1 MVMRISDNMKFDTV
15 INNLFSAQEK
25 YNDLMEKVAS
35 EKTINRPSDDPLGLS
50 IVMKYRES
58 QSAVVSYQ
66 CNVDTATGWI
76 NMSESK
82 LSAVDDLLI
91 NAREIAVAQSNA
103 TMTAESRETSAVM
116 VQQIIDELSSIA
128 NSKYGNNYLF
138 AGTKMDGVPFS
149 SSSRGATAIGTA
161 TAAADNTFDGTVA
174 SGGTYTGSVNKTYV
188 VKIVTGGAFADAE
201 YKVSSDGGKTW
212 SATNDDLDTGTI
224 TIGEGIDLTF
234 TAGAVDL
241 AVNDV
246 FYVNGFTDGYYNGNG
261 EELSVEIGKD
271 TTLSYS
277 ISGEDIFTDK
287 GDGTVDIFEA
297 LNDLKTALENN
308 SPTDIA
314 AQIDNLKA
322 GSEQVNKCIAKCGIL
337 INRLEF
343 TDSSLTDLDYGLTE
357 LISKIEDVD
366 ITEIITKFSMQEIVL
381 EATYTMASKVGNIS
395 ILNFIG

>member
-1 MVMRISDNMKFDTV
+1 MKFNTI

-35 EKTINRPSDDPLGLS
+35 EKSINRPSDDPLGLS

-58 QSAVVSYQ
+58 QSAVISYQ
-66 CNVDTATGWI
+66 RNVDTARGWI

-103 TMTAESRETSAVM
+103 TMTAESRETAAVM
-116 VQQIIDELSSIA
+116 VQQIIDEMSSIA

-138 AGTKMDGVPFS
+138 AGTKMDAAPFS

-161 TAAADNTFDGTVA
+161 TAATDNTFDGTVA
-174 SGGTYTGSVNKTYV
+174 SGGTYTGTVNKTYA
-188 VKIVTGGAFADAE
+188 VKIITGGAFADAE

-212 SATNDDLDTGTI
+212 GATNTDLDTGTI

-241 AVNDV
+241 AANDI
-246 FYVNGFTDGYYNGNG
+246 FYVNGLTAGYYNGNG

-271 TTLSYS
+271 ATLNYS
-277 ISGEDIFTDK
+277 IPGEDIFTDK
-287 GDGTVDIFEA
+287 GDGEVDIFES

-308 SPTDIA
+308 SPIDIA
-314 AQIDNLKA
+314 AEIDNLKA
-322 GSEQVNKCIAKCGIL
+322 GSEQANKCRAKCGIL

-343 TDSSLTDLDYGLTE
+343 TESSLTDLDFGLTE
-357 LISKIEDVD
+357 LISKKEDVD

-381 EATYTMASKVGNIS
+381 EATYAMASKVGNIS
-395 ILNFIG
+395 ILDFIR